1 MNYFSLLYLGIFS
14 LLISILSFFNI
25 IYSYYFNLYLNIDSY
40 LYSLLVSLLIGL
52 IFLIKKKNNIKVSI
66 YQKILTVISGYFI
79 LPLIISIPFY
89 FSIYNISFLD
99 SYFESI
105 SGFTSTGF
113 TIFDNIK
120 HLDESLILWRSS
132 SQWIGGL
139 YFLFSIILLI
149 DIFDNNLK
157 KSLTNFLSFNT
168 SEILKQSSKILILY
182 IILTFCIFL
191 VFKIYHFRSFVSFNL
206 SMSIISSGGFL
217 PINNLSSVINSNTK
231 QIIFSLL
238 MLVSFFSIF
247 LTYNLFF
254 FKSKNLNFFQEDIYL
269 FFYLIFIVALF
280 FLFLNYNYDY
290 NFSLILLS
298 LTSSISNIGISLDK
312 SPPNF
317 SFFFLILSIIGGS
330 FFSTSSGIR
339 FLKVYALF
347 KFSINDLI
355 SHAKPKNVFLNKNL
369 LLDTSFEKTEI
380 YKYFLSILIFIVSLL
395 VLTSLLTISQVSFEN
410 SFKLSILTLMNT
422 VNSSMHDLNA
432 FDFENLHFFT
442 KYYLIIFMIIG
453 RVELIS
459 LLIIFKKFLFKS

>member
-191 VFKIYHFRSFVSFNL
+191 VFKISHFRSFVSFNL
-206 SMSIISSGGFL
+206 SMSLISSGGFL

-231 QIIFSLL
+231 EIIFSLL

-269 FFYLIFIVALF
+269 FFYLIFIVALS

-290 NFSLILLS
+290 DFSLTLLS

-312 SPPNF
+312 SPQNL
-317 SFFFLILSIIGGS
+317 SVFFLILSIIGGS

-339 FLKVYALF
+339 FLKIYALF

-380 YKYFLSILIFIVSLL
+380 YKYFLSILIFIISLL